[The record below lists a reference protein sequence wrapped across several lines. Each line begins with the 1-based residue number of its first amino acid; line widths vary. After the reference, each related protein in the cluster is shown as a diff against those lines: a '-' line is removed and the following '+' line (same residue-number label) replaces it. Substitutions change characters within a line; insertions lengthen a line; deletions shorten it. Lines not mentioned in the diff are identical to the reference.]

1 MHSKVNHKE
10 NEKTTHRMGQ
20 NICKQCNLQGPNLQ
34 NIQTTH
40 NQTTHA
46 VQYPKINNPIK
57 KWTEDINRHFSKEN
71 INLATMHMNR
81 CLILLI
87 FREMQIKTT
96 LRYQLTLVK
105 MAMIKKTVNNNFW
118 RGYRKKE
125 TFYTL
130 GWNVN

>member
-1 MHSKVNHKE
+1 
-10 NEKTTHRMGQ
+10 
-20 NICKQCNLQGPNLQ
+20 
-34 NIQTTH
+34 
-40 NQTTHA
+40 
-46 VQYPKINNPIK
+46 
-57 KWTEDINRHFSKEN
+57 
-71 INLATMHMNR
+71 MHMNR